1 MRGFY
6 LGLVAVL
13 LILAILMTWG
23 WATILDDDA
32 RSSISGFFDFIG

>member
-13 LILAILMTWG
+13 LILAILLAWG
-23 WATILDDDA
+23 WASVLDQSA
-32 RSSISGFFDFIG
+32 RDSISDLFGFIG